1 MPQLSVQA
9 ECPGSSDRA
18 MVVLQSKVRQSHFHH
33 GKAAAL
39 IMGQVITIYMAWLK
53 GAGNENA
60 HRRLLHQADL
70 AASRLGSKQTWQQ
83 ADLAASRPGR
93 RTAHDTRSR
102 HACPTDA
109 RLVHS
114 ATRIQPAISAAGK
127 VSMRAVGTDWLKS
140 GLLSV
145 SSLHEL
151 TATVI
156 TALADHITSQ
166 DWALMH

>member
-1 MPQLSVQA
+1 
-9 ECPGSSDRA
+9 

-83 ADLAASRPGR
+83 ADLAAGQHMTLGQGMHAQQMRGWFTVQPGYSQPYQQQE
-93 RTAHDTRSR
+93 RS
-102 HACPTDA
+102 AC
-109 RLVHS
+109 
-114 ATRIQPAISAAGK
+114 
-127 VSMRAVGTDWLKS
+127 
-140 GLLSV
+140 GL
-145 SSLHEL
+145 
-151 TATVI
+151 
-156 TALADHITSQ
+156 
-166 DWALMH
+166 